1 MRHPELQMQQ
11 QPQNQST
18 SKATTAVV
26 SSPVAMRQSHPHE
39 LDSMTPRERVGHPP
53 TGEFGNLT
61 NINVVSTA
69 YNGCTQ
75 ESLSVAATNNNQM
88 TTFSYDGVGNVLND
102 THNSYTWNDE
112 SQLKTAAGVTYT
124 YDGDGERVQKSS
136 GKIYWY
142 GAGSEVLDESDASG
156 NITDEYVYFGGK
168 RISHRVVSTNALY
181 FYGEDMLGT
190 SRVIFTSAG
199 VLCYDADFYPFGGE
213 RAYTNTCAQNYKFT
227 GKERDSE
234 SGLDNFTARYFGSS
248 LGRFMSPD
256 LLGGHLENPQ
266 SLNKYVYVLNN
277 PLSLTDPT
285 GLDSYLQ
292 CQNSDHSGCGQETVG
307 YDKNGNAQ
315 TAWVQGVTNADK
327 SFTPTL
333 IGNANP
339 DGSGGLVDKTTGTG
353 TYTASVN
360 GSGVQ
365 FSNDGGKTSS
375 TGVFD
380 NGTPQTNFQDAGF
393 ANGGALSGFSFALTN
408 SKLEANQAEAG
419 YFSFAGTP
427 AQAGAALQRAGFN
440 PRLGI
445 EGSNEYRSPGS
456 FWTGANSG
464 HFIVNPNILRDPGV
478 TLPAAG
484 GSMHFGEHNP
494 YSPFGWGPHIPE
506 AKQ

>member
-1 MRHPELQMQQ
+1 
-11 QPQNQST
+11 
-18 SKATTAVV
+18 
-26 SSPVAMRQSHPHE
+26 MRQSHPHE

-234 SGLDNFTARYFGSS
+234 SNLDNFGARYNSS
-248 LGRFMSPD
+248 QMGRFMSPD
-256 LLGGHLENPQ
+256 PLGGKLTDPQ
-266 SLNKYVYVLNN
+266 TLNKYSYVRNN
-277 PLSLTDPT
+277 PITLTDPT
-285 GLDSYLQ
+285 GLYTVNCTEGAEKDQKKCNKAADNFEKQRLKDL
-292 CQNSDHSGCGQETVG
+292 NSKHDDVRGAAAAWGGPT
-307 YDKNGNAQ
+307 DKNGITVTFKSQAQ
-315 TAWVQGVTNADK
+315 VDADAGNTDPNTK
-327 SFTPTL
+327 VGAMVGPVPNGSHTPEISAEFSESL
-333 IGNANP
+333 G
-339 DGSGGLVDKTTGTG
+339 GSDLRQAIAHEGSHTEDDMLFLRSYDPSTG
-353 TYTASVN
+353 TYN
-360 GSGVQ
+360 GSLDFTHLTSEIWAYQIGAEVKPYSFYKSGDSVQ
-365 FSNDGGKTSS
+365 
-375 TGVFD
+375 
-380 NGTPQTNFQDAGF
+380 QLTNF
-393 ANGGALSGFSFALTN
+393 LTKN
-408 SKLEANQAEAG
+408 PVYRDYLN
-419 YFSFAGTP
+419 TP
-427 AQAGAALQRAGFN
+427 IGN
-440 PRLGI
+440 PI
-445 EGSNEYRSPGS
+445 IFPVSTVP
-456 FWTGANSG
+456 
-464 HFIVNPNILRDPGV
+464 
-478 TLPAAG
+478 
-484 GSMHFGEHNP
+484 
-494 YSPFGWGPHIPE
+494 
-506 AKQ
+506 Q